1 MISVIIPTYN
11 RESTIT
17 RAIRSVINQQD
28 ELNKSY
34 QIEIIIV
41 DDCSSDNTLEIVKK
55 INFKNIKIIA
65 LEKNVG
71 ANSARNIGI
80 KAATGKYI
88 AFQDS
93 DDEWLPKK
101 LQIQLDIFEKTG
113 SDVVFTN
120 LIRKNDSQIAESRLT
135 NSRKSGFVSFEEF
148 STNPLM
154 STQTIIAKSE
164 VLKKNNFLNGLPRLQ
179 DWELSLRLS
188 SLGYKCFFVKDIL
201 VNQYIQS
208 NSISNNGVAAEQAVD
223 IISQEFQ
230 KQFQNKNVKIHGYRL
245 IAESSLNKEK
255 KIEMYKKILKTKFN
269 FKIFL
274 KLQLF
279 RIRNRGEK

>member
-255 KIEMYKKILKTKFN
+255 KLKCIKKY
-269 FKIFL
+269 
-274 KLQLF
+274 
-279 RIRNRGEK
+279 